1 MPAAL
6 GPCSRL
12 GIQSAQGIRRGSC
25 DAFAPA
31 AFTHR
36 HDSFRSRRAGRVRRG
51 CRIAGIAAAS
61 AGALTLATSAFMFRF
76 VLDTQAPLSMMKL
89 VRAGKVP
96 GTKLE
101 GVRRDAAE
109 EARAARW
116 FERVKEPVEV
126 RSEDGLRLH
135 GWMMPA
141 ARGTRENDA
150 TGTATGEATGSSV
163 SGGTGSGS
171 AAVDEPGIGD
181 ARDIADGDES
191 SGGTGTP
198 GPRVAKPNAVGAAVA
213 DADSI
218 SANMHATRASVIH
231 ERSRSLLPL
240 SPAHR
245 YAIFCHG
252 YTGGPRAR
260 AERGPLYRHGMA

>member
-1 MPAAL
+1 
-6 GPCSRL
+6 
-12 GIQSAQGIRRGSC
+12 
-25 DAFAPA
+25 
-31 AFTHR
+31 
-36 HDSFRSRRAGRVRRG
+36 
-51 CRIAGIAAAS
+51 
-61 AGALTLATSAFMFRF
+61 
-76 VLDTQAPLSMMKL
+76 MMKL

-163 SGGTGSGS
+163 SGGTG
-171 AAVDEPGIGD
+171 
-181 ARDIADGDES
+181 
-191 SGGTGTP
+191 TP

>member
-1 MPAAL
+1 
-6 GPCSRL
+6 
-12 GIQSAQGIRRGSC
+12 
-25 DAFAPA
+25 
-31 AFTHR
+31 
-36 HDSFRSRRAGRVRRG
+36 
-51 CRIAGIAAAS
+51 
-61 AGALTLATSAFMFRF
+61 
-76 VLDTQAPLSMMKL
+76 MMKL

-96 GTKLE
+96 GAKLE

-163 SGGTGSGS
+163 SGGSGS

>member
-1 MPAAL
+1 MP
-6 GPCSRL
+6 
-12 GIQSAQGIRRGSC
+12 
-25 DAFAPA
+25 
-31 AFTHR
+31 
-36 HDSFRSRRAGRVRRG
+36 
-51 CRIAGIAAAS
+51 
-61 AGALTLATSAFMFRF
+61 
-76 VLDTQAPLSMMKL
+76 
-89 VRAGKVP
+89 
-96 GTKLE
+96 
-101 GVRRDAAE
+101 
-109 EARAARW
+109 AARW

-141 ARGTRENDA
+141 ARGTRENDV
-150 TGTATGEATGSSV
+150 TGTTTGEATGSSV

-181 ARDIADGDES
+181 ACDIADGDES
-191 SGGTGTP
+191 SGSTGTP
-198 GPRVAKPNAVGAAVA
+198 GPRVAKPNAAGAAVA

>member
-1 MPAAL
+1 
-6 GPCSRL
+6 
-12 GIQSAQGIRRGSC
+12 
-25 DAFAPA
+25 
-31 AFTHR
+31 
-36 HDSFRSRRAGRVRRG
+36 
-51 CRIAGIAAAS
+51 
-61 AGALTLATSAFMFRF
+61 
-76 VLDTQAPLSMMKL
+76 MMKL

-96 GTKLE
+96 GAKLE

-163 SGGTGSGS
+163 SGGSGS

-191 SGGTGTP
+191 
-198 GPRVAKPNAVGAAVA
+198 
-213 DADSI
+213 
-218 SANMHATRASVIH
+218 SVIH